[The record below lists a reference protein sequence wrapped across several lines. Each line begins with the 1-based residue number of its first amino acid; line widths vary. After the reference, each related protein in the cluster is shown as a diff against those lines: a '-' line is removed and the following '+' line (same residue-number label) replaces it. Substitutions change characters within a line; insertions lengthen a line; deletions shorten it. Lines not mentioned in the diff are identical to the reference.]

1 LILDE
6 ATSALDIETEIEIN
20 RVINDLNGVTRIVI
34 AHRLTAVKNMDQ
46 VAVLDNGVIVETG
59 SYNFLIEK
67 NGVFKNINDIF
78 LKSASLD
85 EG

>member
-1 LILDE
+1 
-6 ATSALDIETEIEIN
+6 
-20 RVINDLNGVTRIVI
+20 VI